1 MKTSN
6 NKKNSKK
13 LIQKFD
19 SRIRTI
25 DYTCP
30 YINDVQSSIQDCI
43 TLLEE
48 NVIPNTPKGIKTKK
62 KIIKI
67 LAKECIGL
75 TSYQNK
81 NRGNTGLEKVREFN
95 SALREDKLEAE
106 ITLRDITETLQKFI
120 DYKPMVKVENIQK

>member
-1 MKTSN
+1 MKSN
-6 NKKNSKK
+6 KNKK
-13 LIQKFD
+13 LIKQID
-19 SRIRTI
+19 SRIRPI

-30 YINDVQSSIQDCI
+30 YINNVQNSIQDCI

-48 NVIPNTPKGIKTKK
+48 NVIPNTAIGIKTKK

-106 ITLRDITETLQKFI
+106 IALRNITQTLQTFI
-120 DYKPMVKVENIQK
+120 DYKPMVKVKNSQK